1 MAEIFSFELAKA
13 RQRVQ
18 RAEPSLVRANEL
30 LGERS
35 SVAVNLDRI
44 RSEEQSVAD
53 AKQRLTKIDHNVEC

>member
-1 MAEIFSFELAKA
+1 MVEIFSFELAKA

-18 RAEPSLVRANEL
+18 KADASLVRAN
-30 LGERS
+30 GERS
-35 SVAVNLDRI
+35 SVVVNLDRI

>member
-1 MAEIFSFELAKA
+1 MVEIFSFELAKA

-18 RAEPSLVRANEL
+18 KVDASLVRAN
-30 LGERS
+30 GERS

>member
-1 MAEIFSFELAKA
+1 MEGTATKDAKRWLKSSALKLAKA

-35 SVAVNLDRI
+35 SVAKALPMQNSD
-44 RSEEQSVAD
+44 
-53 AKQRLTKIDHNVEC
+53 